1 MNNKFVGGCAM
12 SLALLAGCT
21 HLVISNPSPAPT
33 TANPPTA
40 QYKDGFVYSLP
51 MGQIYVQAARSQVTA
66 DDVNKAKTAV
76 DDAKKAVTQD
86 KSDLTAAQN
95 AKDATKTASVQ
106 AQLQQDQAA
115 VTQAQVKQTS
125 LKVGDWNET
134 VSLALAAQPIAAD
147 PNARYIG
154 NLNHNWTRDDN
165 LKLSI
170 VNGLLNTSTVT
181 STDQTPNIIV
191 ALADTAITFATGLVK
206 VPPVPA
212 PAFQAPPTCD
222 AFGYAWTFDPLDATA
237 LGKVNA
243 QLDAKHASFIIGV
256 SPIPTKR
263 ESAQSPDPAEIQG
276 LVYRTAVP
284 VVIAIVKNEPG
295 TTNQTN
301 QPNQGAPGNAATP
314 ANGASAPADGVSPP
328 VVAHEPPMPAPVPDA
343 GVLPDPNHA
352 PGVAPGTPAKQ
363 PKKGGEKKD
372 AKNEAPPPAAGVCKL
387 ASSPPAQEL
396 QTIMPDSR
404 TQYVVSSKAGAFT
417 TTTLTFGFSNGM
429 LTDYSMQRPSEI
441 NAVAGIPVRIA
452 NDIMTIPT
460 QLLQLRVN
468 QDTAAVAKVNG
479 DAAIKAAQIQQ
490 TATIANA
497 EAAVVNAQTALAS
510 ARIGSATSIANAQTG
525 LANALDQLRAAR
537 AKAASDSAAATSP

>member
-1 MNNKFVGGCAM
+1 MNNKIVGGCAV

-21 HLVISNPSPAPT
+21 DLVISNLSPAPY
-33 TANPPTA
+33 A
-40 QYKDGFVYSLP
+40 DGFVYSLP

-66 DDVNKAKTAV
+66 DDVNKAKAAF
-76 DDAKKAVTQD
+76 DAAQKAITKD

-106 AQLQQDQAA
+106 AQLQLDQAA
-115 VTQAQVKQTS
+115 VKQAQATQSS

-134 VSLALAAQPIAAD
+134 VSLALAPQAVVAD

-181 STDQTPNIIV
+181 STDQTPNIVIT
-191 ALADTAITFATGLVK
+191 LADTAITFATGVGLH
-206 VPPVPA
+206 PVPSPQVKA
-212 PAFQAPPTCD
+212 ETTCD
-222 AFGYAWTFDPLDATA
+222 AFSLASMFDPLDATA
-237 LGKVNA
+237 LRKVND
-243 QLDAKHASFIIGV
+243 QLSAKHASFRIDV
-256 SPIPTKR
+256 SPTPTER
-263 ESAQSPDPAEIQG
+263 TNAHSVSPTQISG
-276 LVYRTAVP
+276 LAYRTAMP
-284 VVIAIVKNEPG
+284 VVIAIVKIDPSAM
-295 TTNQTN
+295 NQAN
-301 QPNQGAPGNAATP
+301 PPNQGAPAIPAAPAAGVSTP
-314 ANGASAPADGVSPP
+314 AAN
-328 VVAHEPPMPAPVPDA
+328 EPPKPAPVPDA
-343 GVLPDPNHA
+343 NGQPDPNHA
-352 PGVAPGTPAKQ
+352 PGAGPAAPVKQ
-363 PKKGGEKKD
+363 AQKAGVKKD
-372 AKNEAPPPAAGVCKL
+372 VNNETSPSATGVCKL

-404 TQYVVSSKAGAFT
+404 TQYVVTSKAGAFT

-441 NAVAGIPVRIA
+441 AAVAGIPVRIA

-479 DAAIKAAQIQQ
+479 DAAVKAAQIQQ
-490 TATIANA
+490 AATLSNA
-497 EAAVVNAQTALAS
+497 ETAVVNAQTALAT
-510 ARIGSATSIANAQTG
+510 ARIGSPTSIANAQTG
-525 LANALDQLRAAR
+525 LVNALDQLRAAR
-537 AKAASDSAAATSP
+537 AKAASNSAAASSP